1 MVTRQRERGG
11 ALLLAL
17 AVVGLA
23 ALAVGTAL
31 GSLQQEMAAARRID
45 ASAHLR
51 ALADAG
57 VAATLARLAANQ
69 HDDGLQPQRF
79 ADGEIASRI
88 ERVGHNTV
96 DVVVTAT
103 VRQGSLTVR
112 VRVRVDETGPIV
124 LGWRGTG
131 APAPGGEGS
140 HGAPGSRRPGR

>member
-1 MVTRQRERGG
+1 VVTRQRERGG

-45 ASAHLR
+45 ASARLR

-57 VAATLARLAANQ
+57 VAATLARLAIGQ
-69 HDDGLQPQRF
+69 HDGLQPQRF